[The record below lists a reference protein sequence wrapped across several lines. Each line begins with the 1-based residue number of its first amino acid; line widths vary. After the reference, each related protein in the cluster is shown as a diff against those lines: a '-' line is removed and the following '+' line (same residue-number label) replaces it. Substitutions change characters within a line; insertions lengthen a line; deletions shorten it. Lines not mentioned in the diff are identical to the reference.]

1 MIKVKNR
8 RTIANLSRKS
18 MKANRSRNLIA
29 VIAIALT
36 TILFTTLFTIAG
48 TIVNSFQ
55 QETFR
60 QVGGDFHGT
69 FKNVTEEQI
78 EELTSDSLIM
88 KSGARLMLG
97 MPTDPPFNKA
107 HIEVSYMDKTCALGD
122 FCVPEHGALPEEGT
136 NQIACDTRIL
146 KLLGVEP
153 KIGTK
158 IELPYYIGADAGHPQ
173 LITDTFSLSG
183 WWTYD
188 QACVASQA
196 VVPLSYAEQI
206 LSGYK
211 RQSETDLTG
220 RWSLNVYLKSA
231 SHIENDL
238 DTILS
243 NCGYQS
249 EDAQADNYVA
259 TGVNWGY
266 AGAQFSA
273 NADLGTVI
281 ALAAMLIL
289 IILTGY
295 LIIYNIF
302 QISVSGDIRFYGL
315 LKTIGTTGRQIRQI
329 IIRQAMLLSM
339 IGIPVGLALGF
350 LCGNVLAPIVMSTMS
365 YQKTFVTANPLIFIA
380 ATAFSLITVMIS
392 CRKPGK
398 IAAKV
403 SPVEAVRY
411 TENSDIKKSTRQ
423 SQGRVGVLQ
432 MALANL
438 GRGHKKTVLVVA
450 SLALAVVL
458 FQVTCTFTNGFDM
471 NKYLQKWVVSDFIVG
486 NANYF
491 QTNGVLFSKDT
502 VVPETVI
509 SDIEKQGGLL
519 DSGRIYGMTG
529 MVQDFVT
536 EDWYR
541 QNYGQWNDADTLD
554 AMLQQTEHTDEGLV
568 ADGIQLYGMEEYPL
582 KQLTVIDG
590 DLSLL
595 HDTSKNAIAAVY
607 LIDDYDKPETDS
619 QWAKVGDTVTLR
631 YVDSWELYDIRTGE
645 TVADADSVDEV
656 YLNSR
661 PTAYHDIDYIVAAC
675 VTMRRSMSYRYYGS
689 PEFVLNDTVFKRD
702 TGTKGVM
709 TYLFNTTDETNG
721 EMNSFL
727 NEYTENIEPTMDYE
741 SKQSYVQEFDGFRNM
756 FLLMGGALSFIIGL
770 VGVLNFLNAVLTSI
784 MARKREFAMLQ
795 SIGMTGKQLKSML
808 IFEGVFYAV
817 FAAGLSLIFSLI
829 AGPLLNVAMSSMFW
843 FFTYRLIIWPVL
855 AVLPIFLLLGVL
867 LPLITYHFA
876 GKQTIVERL
885 REAE

>member
-1 MIKVKNR
+1 
-8 RTIANLSRKS
+8 

-36 TILFTTLFTIAG
+36 TILFTALLTIAG
-48 TIVNSFQ
+48 TIVNSYQ

-78 EELTSDSLIM
+78 EQLAFDPLIV

-107 HIEVSYMDKTCALGD
+107 HIEVGYMDKTCAEGY

-153 KIGTK
+153 RLGAEIG
-158 IELPYYIGADAGHPQ
+158 LSYYIGVDTGNPQ
-173 LITDTFSLSG
+173 LVTGTFSLSG
-183 WWTYD
+183 WWTFD
-188 QACVASQA
+188 EAIVASHA
-196 VVPLSYAEQI
+196 IVPLSYAEQI

-211 RQSETDLTG
+211 RLTETDPTG
-220 RWSLNVYLKSA
+220 RWDFNVYLKGA

-238 DTILS
+238 DTVLS
-243 NCGYQS
+243 HCGYQS
-249 EDAQADNYVA
+249 ENAQADNYIA
-259 TGVNWGY
+259 TGVNWAY
-266 AGAQFSA
+266 LGAQFSS
-273 NADLGTVI
+273 NVDMGTV
-281 ALAAMLIL
+281 AAMAAMLIL
-289 IILTGY
+289 IIFTGY

-329 IIRQAMLLSM
+329 IVRQAMLLSL
-339 IGIPVGLALGF
+339 IGIPIGLALGF

-365 YQKTFVTANPLIFIA
+365 YQKTFVTANPLIFIGA
-380 ATAFSLITVMIS
+380 AVFSLITVLIS

-403 SPVEAVRY
+403 SPVEAVRF
-411 TENSDIKKSTRQ
+411 TENSGIKKSARQ
-423 SQGRVGVLQ
+423 SWGRVGVLR

-438 GRGHKKTVLVVA
+438 GRGRKKTVLVIL

-458 FQVTCTFTNGFDM
+458 LQVTCTFTNGFDM
-471 NKYLQKWVVSDFIVG
+471 DKYLRKWVVSDFIVG

-491 QTNGVLFSKDT
+491 QTNIASLGEDNA
-502 VVPETVI
+502 VPESVI
-509 SDIEKQGGLL
+509 SDIEKQGDLL

-529 MVQDFVT
+529 MIQNFIT

-541 QNYGQWNDADTLD
+541 QNHGKWNDADTLD
-554 AMLQQTEHTDEGLV
+554 TMLQQAEHTDSGLV
-568 ADGIQLYGMEEYPL
+568 ADGIHLYGMEDYPL
-582 KQLTVIDG
+582 EQLTVIDG
-590 DLSLL
+590 DISAL
-595 HDTSKNAIAAVY
+595 HNTSQNVIAAAY
-607 LIDDYDKPETDS
+607 LTDDYDKPKVDS
-619 QWAKVGDTVTLR
+619 QWAKVGDTITLR

-645 TVADADSVDEV
+645 TVSDTDSAAEA

-661 PTAYHDIDYIVAAC
+661 PVEYRDIDYTVVVC
-675 VTMRRSMSYRYYGS
+675 VTMRNSMSYRYYGS
-689 PEFVLNDTVFKRD
+689 PEFVLNDAVFKRD
-702 TGTKGVM
+702 TGTSRVM
-709 TYLFNTTDETNG
+709 TYLFNTTDETNDA
-721 EMNSFL
+721 MNSFL
-727 NEYTENIEPTMDYE
+727 AGYTENIEPTMDYE
-741 SKQSYVQEFDGFRNM
+741 SKQSYAKEFNGFRNV

-770 VGVLNFLNAVLTSI
+770 VGILNFLNAIMTSI
-784 MARKREFAMLQ
+784 MARRRELAMLQ
-795 SIGMTGKQLKSML
+795 SIGMTGRQLKSML
-808 IFEGVFYAV
+808 ICEGVFYAT
-817 FAAGLSLIFSLI
+817 FAASLSLIFSLI
-829 AGPLLNVAMSSMFW
+829 AGPLLNLVMSSMFW
-843 FFTYRLIIWPVL
+843 FFTYRFIIWPVIV
-855 AVLPIFLLLGVL
+855 VLPVFLLLGVL